1 MGPELKMAGTGA
13 ETAGAIRPDVADALR
28 RIRQIQGERVVR
40 LARPGCYW
48 ALEMLSAVA
57 DDLTFCPRA
66 LEL

>member
-1 MGPELKMAGTGA
+1 VGPELKTAAAAEGTA
-13 ETAGAIRPDVADALR
+13 RAIRPDVADALR

-48 ALEMLSAVA
+48 ALEMLTAGA
-57 DDLTFCPRA
+57 DDLAFSPRA